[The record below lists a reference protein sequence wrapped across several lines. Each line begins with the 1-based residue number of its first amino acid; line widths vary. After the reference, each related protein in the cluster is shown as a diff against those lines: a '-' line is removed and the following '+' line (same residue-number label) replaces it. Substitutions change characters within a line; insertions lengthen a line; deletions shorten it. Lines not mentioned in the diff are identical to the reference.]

1 MFFNILEDDK
11 TMENLKENDLKR
23 TEKITFEQKCEG
35 DEDDRHKDT

>member
-23 TEKITFEQKCEG
+23 TEKITFEQKCEE
-35 DEDDRHKDT
+35 DEEDRHKDT